1 MAQNRRRRHHTV
13 PRFYLEGFASGGQVR
28 TVELPGVKR
37 FNQSTGNASAITD
50 FYTLYDENGQPSDVI
65 EAAFGEIEQLVAPT
79 LAGVIH
85 KGVWP
90 LAGADREAVAMW
102 LAVQYVR
109 GPDYRRQVEQI
120 SAAFSKMEISMGG
133 RDALRATARE
143 RVGRDITDDELDVLW
158 AQATSREGP
167 PIELTALGHARQIG
181 ETLPEIYP
189 YFYRRHWSVVRFA
202 RKSLLTCDTP
212 VSLVPDWHS
221 PEEGVGLLTAWAI
234 AVPLSRRVA
243 LLLKA
248 PASDLEFETEPGD
261 ADVELP
267 ASTELARMFN
277 QMTVSNARRWIFL
290 HPDDEA
296 VVDAFALHEPRHIE
310 MIAPDNDFIEWGERL
325 RADPEPNL
333 PT

>member
-1 MAQNRRRRHHTV
+1 
-13 PRFYLEGFASGGQVR
+13 
-28 TVELPGVKR
+28 
-37 FNQSTGNASAITD
+37 
-50 FYTLYDENGQPSDVI
+50 
-65 EAAFGEIEQLVAPT
+65 
-79 LAGVIH
+79 
-85 KGVWP
+85 
-90 LAGADREAVAMW
+90 MW

-109 GPDYRRQVEQI
+109 GPNYRRQVEQMT
-120 SAAFSKMEISMGG
+120 AAFSKMEISMGG
-133 RDALRATARE
+133 REALRVTVRE

-158 AQATSREGP
+158 AQATSPEGP
-167 PIELTALGHARQIG
+167 PIQLSALGHARQIG
-181 ETLPEIYP
+181 ETVPEIYP
-189 YFYRRHWSVVRFA
+189 YFYRRRWSVVRFA

-212 VSLVPDWHS
+212 VSLISDWHR

-248 PASDLEFETEPGD
+248 PASDIEFETEPGD

-267 ASTELARMFN
+267 ASTQLARMFN
-277 QMTVSNARRWIFL
+277 QMTVTGARRWIFF

-310 MIAPDNDFIEWGERL
+310 VTTPNNDFVEWGERL

-333 PT
+333 PA